1 MKNVVLIGMPGAGKS
16 TAGVVL
22 AKTLGMN
29 FIDTDLLI
37 QAQTKQKLQ
46 DIIDRQGTERFLQ
59 IENEVVRKIDVE
71 DSVIA
76 TGGSVVFGEEAMQNL
91 RKKGIILYLQLSAGT
106 IVRRLG
112 NIRTRGIAMPPGMT
126 VQELF
131 QKRTP
136 LYETYADIIVPA
148 EGKTLE
154 QTVALMVQLLEGKE

>member
-22 AKTLGMN
+22 AKTRGMN

-37 QAQTKQKLQ
+37 QAQTKRKLQ
-46 DIIDRQGTERFLQ
+46 DIINRQGIEKFLQ
-59 IENEVVRKIDVE
+59 IENEVVQKIDVE

-76 TGGSVVFGEEAMQNL
+76 TGGSVIFGEEAMQNL
-91 RKKGIILYLQLSAGT
+91 RKKGIILYLQLSAET
-106 IVRRLG
+106 IARRLG
-112 NIRTRGIAMPPGMT
+112 NIQTRGIAMPPGMT

-136 LYETYADIIVPA
+136 LYENYADIIVPA

-154 QTVALMVQLLEGKE
+154 QTVALMVQLLEEKE

>member
-46 DIIDRQGTERFLQ
+46 DIIDRQGIERFLQ

-91 RKKGIILYLQLSAGT
+91 RKKGIILYLQLSAET
-106 IVRRLG
+106 IARRLG

-131 QKRTP
+131 EKRTP
-136 LYETYADIIVPA
+136 LYEKYADMIVPT
-148 EGKTLE
+148 EGKSLE
-154 QTVALMVQLLEGKE
+154 QTVAFIMQLLEGKE

>member
-22 AKTLGMN
+22 AKTRGMN

-46 DIIDRQGTERFLQ
+46 DIINRQGIERFLQ
-59 IENEVVRKIDVE
+59 IENEVVQEIDVE

-76 TGGSVVFGEEAMQNL
+76 TGGSVIFGEEAMQNL
-91 RKKGIILYLQLSAGT
+91 RKKGIILYLQLSAET
-106 IVRRLG
+106 IARRLG

-131 QKRTP
+131 QKRAP